1 MNDAVAPRPSD
12 QLAAP
17 RSEVGHAIALFGV
30 LAAALAS
37 VMIAIALGGT
47 SQEYFESIHAPAEY
61 ARELLEHAGPLRTV
75 FALDG
80 LFLLAYSAF
89 FVAYVSARRGHTSQL
104 VLRLVL
110 GSVLVAAGLDAI
122 ENFHIL
128 GMLHVAEAGGLPS
141 AAQIEAQYVLS
152 AVKFTIGYFAAIGLA
167 LSYPR
172 DSGLARMVAL
182 STGLAFPV
190 VGVLAYVVP
199 APWSHVLGLA
209 RVVFF
214 VSGYALSALVFWP
227 TPRPRLVPMTGQA
240 TLRIP

>member
-1 MNDAVAPRPSD
+1 MQAAVAPRPSD
-12 QLAAP
+12 LPAVSP
-17 RSEVGHAIALFGV
+17 PEVGHAVALFGL

-37 VMIAIALGGT
+37 VMIGFALFGT
-47 SQEYFESIHAPAEY
+47 SQEFFESIHPPAEY
-61 ARELLEHAGPLRTV
+61 ARALLEHAGSLRTV
-75 FALDG
+75 LALDG

-89 FVAYVSARRGHTSQL
+89 FVAYVTARRGHTSEL

-110 GSVLVAAGLDAI
+110 GAVLVAAGLDAV

-128 GMLHVAEAGGLPS
+128 SMLHVAEAGGLPS
-141 AAQIEAQYVLS
+141 AGQIEAQYVLS
-152 AVKFTIGYFAAIGLA
+152 AVKFTIGYGAAIGLS

-190 VGVLAYVVP
+190 VGVLAYVAP

-227 TPRPRLVPMTGQA
+227 TARPRRA
-240 TLRIP
+240 